1 MNFMNDCGAKKKI
14 VANSLSRK
22 ERLKKKEKDKKKS
35 KEKRKKRKR
44 KKIRKSLSTSRKTD
58 LKIRKNLLI
67 SVPKGLNRN
76 LKSYKFLL
84 HSKRKKNL
92 QSLLSSLASV
102 VEMRIK
108 LRFLKNPR
116 KNSQS

>member
-1 MNFMNDCGAKKKI
+1 MNFMNDCGVKKKI
-14 VANSLSRK
+14 VANNLNRK
-22 ERLKKKEKDKKKS
+22 ERLKKREKDKKKS

-44 KKIRKSLSTSRKTD
+44 RKTRKSLLTSRKTD
-58 LKIRKNLLI
+58 LKIRKSLLI

-76 LKSYKFLL
+76 KSFKFLL
-84 HSKRKKNL
+84 HNKRKKNL

-102 VEMRIK
+102 VEMRTK

-116 KNSQS
+116 NKSQS